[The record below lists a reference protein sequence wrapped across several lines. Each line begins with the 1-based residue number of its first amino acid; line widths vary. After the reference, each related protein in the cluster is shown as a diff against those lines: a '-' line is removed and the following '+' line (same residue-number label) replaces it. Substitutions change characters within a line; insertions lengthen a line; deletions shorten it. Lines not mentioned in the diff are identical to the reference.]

1 VGTHVKPLRRI
12 LEFLL
17 IYACGIGGLLGIK
30 AAFRLSDYLI
40 PSAGELLTTAAE
52 NGWRY
57 TEAVADTAVV
67 AVAGHGFSILLAVTV
82 AFVGISRSFLGA
94 LTKTAA
100 YNLQAF
106 PVVAIAPIL
115 FIFLGDGITSRIL
128 VASLVCYFPLLL
140 TFIGIF
146 AQPVEDVE
154 HFFSMTG
161 RLTRRLALGI
171 RVFENAG
178 KILAVIAGSGT
189 MAMVGSI
196 VAEFLVATNG
206 IGYVIRKALYQ
217 SNLAHILVSLFF
229 IGLFSSLYISII
241 ELMGRAVQKRLD
253 PVEDTPA

>member
-1 VGTHVKPLRRI
+1 MKPLRRI
-12 LEFLL
+12 LEFLI
-17 IYACGIGGLLGIK
+17 IYASGIGVLLAVK
-30 AAFRLSDYLI
+30 TAFRLSDYLI
-40 PSAGELLTTAAE
+40 PPAGELLATAAE

-57 TEAVADTAVV
+57 TKAVVDTAVV
-67 AVAGHGFSILLAVTV
+67 AMAGHGCSVLLAVSV
-82 AFVGISRSFLGA
+82 AFVGSSRSFLGS

-115 FIFLGDGITSRIL
+115 FIFLGDGISSRIL

-146 AQPVEDVE
+146 SQPVEEVE
-154 HFFSMTG
+154 HFFSATG

-171 RVFENAG
+171 RVYENSA

-229 IGLFSSLYISII
+229 IGLFSSLYIAII
-241 ELMGRAVQKRLD
+241 ELIGRAIQKRLD
-253 PVEDTPA
+253 PAGDSPV